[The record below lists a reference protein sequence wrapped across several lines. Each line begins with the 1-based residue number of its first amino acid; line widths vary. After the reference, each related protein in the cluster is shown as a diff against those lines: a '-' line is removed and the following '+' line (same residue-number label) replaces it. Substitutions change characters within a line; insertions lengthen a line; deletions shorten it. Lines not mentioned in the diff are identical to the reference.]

1 MMIFAMLISTSLYSN
16 ALQRGIQ
23 NTRLLIDD
31 YLAAELTDSNKLTD
45 TNKLTD
51 SNKITDTNKQSRVW
65 WAWILNPLVDFS
77 AAVN

>member
-1 MMIFAMLISTSLYSN
+1 MMIFAVLISSSLYSN
-16 ALQRGIQ
+16 AVQRGIQ

-45 TNKLTD
+45 TNK
-51 SNKITDTNKQSRVW
+51 QSRVW

>member
-1 MMIFAMLISTSLYSN
+1 MLIFAMLISSSLYSN
-16 ALQRGIQ
+16 AVQRGIQ

-45 TNKLTD
+45 TNK
-51 SNKITDTNKQSRVW
+51 QSRVW